1 MTMTETEAFEAM
13 LQHHRILVEN
23 VDSRLAALANDVRN
37 ESAYGP
43 AVASLVAYLADEVLP
58 HAMAEE
64 QSIYLVARSRPTL
77 TDTVDSMIAEH
88 RDLATQIESL
98 ARATTANSALNDA
111 QHIGALFSAHVAK
124 ENTELLPALLED
136 VEVNVA
142 QLLTDMHRLTE
153 EKPGVPLKEDAP
165 TTDTEAAVVS
175 LLLEAAKELARAG
188 DGDRACRLV
197 AQAWAALRSSRPDLA
212 ARTTASLHGLARL
225 VSSEPVSLRS
235 REAFEEERSDREL
248 DVRHL
253 APTQRHETILASY
266 LDLAPGAAYV
276 LVNDHDPKPLRYQ
289 FEAEHTG
296 QFTWDYLESGPEVW
310 RVRIGKVAKDE
321 TTVELPGTLDSTVE
335 VVDIRVVPH
344 NQRHAVIFAIYD
356 RLAPRTGFELV
367 NDHDPRP
374 LRYQFEAQH
383 ADVFT
388 WDYLEAGPDVWRV
401 RIGKRATKSFS

>member
-1 MTMTETEAFEAM
+1 MTETEAFDAM
-13 LQHHRILVEN
+13 LQHHQILVEN
-23 VDSRLAALANDVRN
+23 VDSHIAALANDVRK

-64 QSIYLVARSRPTL
+64 QSIYRIARTRPNL
-77 TDTVDSMIAEH
+77 TDAVDLMIAEH
-88 RDLATQIESL
+88 RDLAAQIESL

-111 QHIGALFSAHVAK
+111 QHIGALFKAHVAK
-124 ENTELLPALLED
+124 ENTELLPSLLED
-136 VEVNVA
+136 FDVDVV

-153 EKPGVPLKEDAP
+153 EKPSVASDENAP
-165 TTDTEAAVVS
+165 TSDAEAAVLS
-175 LLLEAAKELARAG
+175 LLLEAAKELARTG
-188 DGDRACRLV
+188 NGDRACRLV

-212 ARTTASLHGLARL
+212 AKTTASLHGLARL
-225 VSSEPVSLRS
+225 VSSEPVSARS
-235 REAFEEERSDREL
+235 RAVLDEKRSDREL

-289 FEAEHTG
+289 FEAEYTG

-310 RVRIGKVAKDE
+310 RVRIEKVSPHDA
-321 TTVELPGTLDSTVE
+321 PGEAPEDSTVE

-344 NQRHAVIFAIYD
+344 NQRHEVIFAIYD

-388 WDYLEAGPDVWRV
+388 WDYLESGPEVWRV
-401 RIGKRATKSFS
+401 RIGKRATKSIS